1 MERLVILLTFWF
13 SFQTLVS
20 QQVLTLDNA
29 IQTALQNNLNIKIA
43 KNNALISENNAIP
56 ANAGLIPNL
65 VLTSGGTYQRN
76 DSRSEDIRGEITEG
90 GNIFRGNAAIGFDY
104 VFFDG
109 MGKTNTFK
117 KLKKQTDLASLNLQ
131 FNIENEILNVISQY
145 YETVLLAEQVDI
157 ALKSLELS
165 SNRLQ
170 RVQTK
175 REFATATLIEEL
187 NTQVNY
193 NEDSLNLANATINYK
208 NSKTRLNTLLGR
220 SADTQFEVEPELRT
234 FSFPS
239 YDSLKDEALS
249 QNILIKL
256 SEQNIDI
263 AEYDLKISKSVLYPQ
278 ISANA
283 NYGFNGVNSEIGFQ
297 ARNKTWGFLG
307 GMTMSY
313 NIFDGGRRKANI
325 ENARLNILN
334 TELEKK
340 QVELDILQN
349 LDNVYNNFLYFN
361 DIAKIQQRNVATA
374 TINYNRTEEQFKL
387 GKVTGVEIREAQLNL
402 VRAESMLLSAQY
414 NAQIAGYAL
423 LQTIGQLLN

>member
-1 MERLVILLTFWF
+1 MERITILLAFWL
-13 SFQTLVS
+13 SFHALAS
-20 QQVLTLDNA
+20 QEILTLDNA

-65 VLTSGGTYQRN
+65 VLSSGGTYQRN

-90 GNIFRGNAAIGFDY
+90 GNIFRGNANIGFDY

-109 MGKTNTFK
+109 MGKANTFK

-145 YETVLLAEQVDI
+145 YESALFAEQVDI
-157 ALKSLELS
+157 AQKNLELS

-187 NTQVNY
+187 NAQVNY

-220 SADTQFEVEPELRT
+220 SPDTPFEVEPDIRT
-234 FSFPS
+234 FSFPN
-239 YDSLKDEALS
+239 YDSLKDEALR

-256 SEQNIDI
+256 SELNIDI
-263 AEYDLKISKSVLYPQ
+263 AQYDLKISRSVLYPQ

-307 GMTMSY
+307 GMTMTY
-313 NIFDGGRRKANI
+313 NIFDGGRRKSNI
-325 ENARLNILN
+325 ENAQLNILN

-340 QVELDILQN
+340 QVGLDVLQN

-361 DIAKIQQRNVATA
+361 DIAKIQGRNVATA

-387 GKVTGVEIREAQLNL
+387 GKVTSVEFREAQLNL
-402 VRAESMLLSAQY
+402 ARAENMLLSAQY
-414 NAQIAGYAL
+414 NAQIAGYVL
-423 LQTIGQLLN
+423 LQITGLLLN

>member
-1 MERLVILLTFWF
+1 MERLTILLAFWL
-13 SFQTLVS
+13 SFHALAS
-20 QQVLTLDNA
+20 QEILTLDNA

-43 KNNALISENNAIP
+43 KNNALISENSAIP

-65 VLTSGGTYQRN
+65 VLSSGGTYQRN

-90 GNIFRGNAAIGFDY
+90 GNIFRGNANIGFDY

-109 MGKTNTFK
+109 MGKSNTFK

-145 YETVLLAEQVDI
+145 YESALLAEQVDI
-157 ALKSLELS
+157 AQKNLELS

-187 NTQVNY
+187 NAQVNY

-208 NSKTRLNTLLGR
+208 NSKTRLNALLGR
-220 SADTQFEVEPELRT
+220 SPDTPFDVEPEIRT
-234 FSFPS
+234 FSFPN
-239 YDSLKDEALS
+239 YDSLKDEALR

-256 SEQNIDI
+256 SDLNIDI
-263 AEYDLKISKSVLYPQ
+263 AQYDLKISKSVLYPQ

-307 GMTMSY
+307 GMTMTY
-313 NIFDGGRRKANI
+313 NIFDGGRRKSNI
-325 ENARLNILN
+325 ENAQLNILN

-340 QVELDILQN
+340 QVGLDVLQN

-361 DIAKIQQRNVATA
+361 DIAKIQGRNVTTA

-387 GKVTGVEIREAQLNL
+387 GKVTSVEFREAQLNL
-402 VRAESMLLSAQY
+402 ARAENMLLSAQY

-423 LQTIGQLLN
+423 LQITGLLLN